1 METYNGYTLEEI
13 QKNLPKNM
21 IELHKKIYLD
31 NCKQVI
37 KNQLSGYNLDYN
49 EAIKN
54 TNFNIITFYLN
65 KK

>member
-1 METYNGYTLEEI
+1 MNTYNGYTLEEI

-37 KNQLSGYNLDYN
+37 KNQLSGYNLDYK
-49 EAIKN
+49 ETIKN
-54 TNFNIITFYLN
+54 TNFNLITFYLIN
-65 KK
+65 

>member
-1 METYNGYTLEEI
+1 MNKYNGYTLEEI

-49 EAIKN
+49 ETIKN
-54 TNFNIITFYLN
+54 TNFNLITFYLN
-65 KK
+65 N